1 MNTNQQR
8 RFYDQ
13 PSNVRVGPGYVREI
27 YDEPEWTV
35 EQRQALLKRL
45 NRPDVFRSARGGR
58 PSRLFLYSFALLL
71 LAFLLFIILVF
82 SAKAQAA
89 PPAPLA
95 KLQLPVQRHF
105 NRKAFLAESVA
116 LTAMNVLDGYETV
129 RDSHVGV
136 WEAGFPKGSA
146 ELLGRYPGAGRYAAV
161 MLSEQAVIEFAG
173 WKLEHARAKPL
184 RVSGHVLMIGATLAH
199 SAYVVQDVQLQRE
212 TGWKK

>member
-1 MNTNQQR
+1 
-8 RFYDQ
+8 
-13 PSNVRVGPGYVREI
+13 VGPGYVREI

-35 EQRQALLKRL
+35 EQQQALLKRL

-71 LAFLLFIILVF
+71 LALLLFLFLILP
-82 SAKAQAA
+82 AKAQAA
-89 PPAPLA
+89 PLADPARGEPLA
-95 KLQLPVQRHF
+95 KLYLPRERHF